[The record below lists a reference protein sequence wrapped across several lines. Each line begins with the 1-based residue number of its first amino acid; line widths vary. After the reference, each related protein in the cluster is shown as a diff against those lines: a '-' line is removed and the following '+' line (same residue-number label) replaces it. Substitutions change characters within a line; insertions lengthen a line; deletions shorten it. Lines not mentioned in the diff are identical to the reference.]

1 MRASSLLTLLL
12 FLGAST
18 ALATTEF
25 EQARA
30 LFDAKRYPEARV
42 MLEKIVAAEPTNA
55 AACHYLGRVLAARND
70 PNASEEALPWL
81 EKAVELEPKNPV
93 YLGIYGG
100 TSLQIA
106 DKKHSISAALKGRD
120 AMEKAVAI
128 DPGYLDAR
136 DGLFQLYQRAPW
148 PIGSS
153 AKAAAH
159 LEEIRKRDP
168 DRATILGAIAKTN
181 AKDFDAAFRICDE
194 ALAQNPNNYV
204 ALYQYGRTAAV
215 SGRNLERGLERL
227 KQCLTIEPPNPSA
240 STHSHAWNRIGNIL
254 EQLKRPTEARAAY
267 ETALRLDA
275 GNRQASDAL
284 AKLGK

>member
-1 MRASSLLTLLL
+1 MRAPPLILLLTVVI
-12 FLGAST
+12 APT
-18 ALATTEF
+18 ALATTDF

-42 MLEKIVAAEPTNA
+42 ALEKVVAAEPTNA
-55 AACHYLGRVLAARND
+55 AACHYLGRVIAARND
-70 PNASEEALPWL
+70 EHASEQALPWL
-81 EKAVELEPKNPV
+81 EKAVELEPRNPV

-106 DKKHSISAALKGRD
+106 DKKHSISAAMKGRD

-128 DPGYLDAR
+128 DPGYLDAH

-148 PIGSS
+148 PIGSN

-168 DRATILGAIAKTN
+168 DRAMILGAVARTN
-181 AKDFDAAFRICDE
+181 AKEYDAAFRICDE
-194 ALAQNPNNYV
+194 ALATNPNNYL

-215 SGRNLERGLERL
+215 SGRNLERGLDRL
-227 KQCLTIEPPNPSA
+227 KQCLSIEPPNPSA

-254 EQLKRPTEARAAY
+254 EQLKRPAEARAAY

-284 AKLGK
+284 ARLGK